1 MRCCF
6 FHFSYAYSF
15 LQSKFLKDEYF
26 KKQVFVLLSKSFP
39 MNSREDQLKAFD
51 RLLTIMDEL
60 REQCPWDKKQ
70 TMETLRHLTIE
81 ETYELGDAILDND
94 LEEVKKELGDVL
106 LHIVFY
112 AKIGSETNDFDIA
125 NVCNEICDKLIN
137 RHPHIYGDVKV
148 KDEEDVKRNWENIKL
163 KEGKKSV
170 LEGVPNSLPALV
182 KANRIQEKV
191 SGVGFDW
198 EKPEQVW
205 EKVQEELSEFQVEV
219 EKKDAEAME
228 AEFGDVLFSMVN
240 YARFLDISPEN
251 ALERT
256 NKKFIKRFQ
265 YLETKAKASG
275 KSLKE
280 MTLAEM
286 DVYWNEAKKI

>member
-1 MRCCF
+1 
-6 FHFSYAYSF
+6 
-15 LQSKFLKDEYF
+15 
-26 KKQVFVLLSKSFP
+26 
-39 MNSREDQLKAFD
+39 MNSRESQLKAFD

-60 REQCPWDKKQ
+60 RAQCPWDKKQ
-70 TMETLRHLTIE
+70 TLQSLRHLTIE

-94 LEEVKKELGDVL
+94 LVEVKKELGDLL

-112 AKIGSETNDFDIA
+112 AKIGSETNDFDISDVA
-125 NVCNEICDKLIN
+125 NEICDKLIN

-148 KDEEDVKRNWENIKL
+148 DNEEQVKENWENIKL

-191 SGVGFDW
+191 AGVGFDW
-198 EKPEQVW
+198 EKPEQVF
-205 EKVQEELSEFQVEV
+205 EKLQEELAEFQE
-219 EKKDAEAME
+219 EIKANDIDKME

-240 YARFLDISPEN
+240 YARFLNISPEN

-265 YLETKAKASG
+265 FLEMKAKEMN

-286 DVYWNEAKKI
+286 DKFWEQAKKLP

>member
-1 MRCCF
+1 
-6 FHFSYAYSF
+6 
-15 LQSKFLKDEYF
+15 
-26 KKQVFVLLSKSFP
+26 
-39 MNSREDQLKAFD
+39 MNSRDNQLKAFD

-112 AKIGSETNDFDIA
+112 SKIGSETNDFDIA
-125 NVCNEICDKLIN
+125 DVCNGICEKLIS

-148 KDEEDVKRNWENIKL
+148 ENEEDVKRNWENLKL

-191 SGVGFDW
+191 AGVGFDW

-205 EKVQEELSEFQVEV
+205 EKVQEELNEL
-219 EKKDAEAME
+219 KAEIQLGDQNAME
-228 AEFGDVLFSMVN
+228 SEFGDVLFSMVN
-240 YARFLDISPEN
+240 YARFLKINPEN

-256 NKKFIKRFQ
+256 NKKFSKRFK
-265 YLETKAKASG
+265 YLEEKAKSIN
-275 KSLKE
+275 KPLKD

-286 DVYWNEAKKI
+286 DVFWEEAKSL

>member
-1 MRCCF
+1 
-6 FHFSYAYSF
+6 
-15 LQSKFLKDEYF
+15 
-26 KKQVFVLLSKSFP
+26 
-39 MNSREDQLKAFD
+39 MNSRKDQLKAFD

-94 LEEVKKELGDVL
+94 LQEVKKELGDVL

-125 NVCNEICDKLIN
+125 DVCNDICEKLIS
-137 RHPHIYGDVKV
+137 RHPHIYGDVNV
-148 KDEEDVKRNWENIKL
+148 SDEEEVKRNWENLKL

-170 LEGVPNSLPALV
+170 LEGVPKSLPALV
-182 KANRIQEKV
+182 KASRIQDKV
-191 SGVGFDW
+191 AGVGFDW
-198 EKPEQVW
+198 EEPQQVF
-205 EKVQEELSEFQVEV
+205 EKLQEELGELQHEV
-219 EKKDAEAME
+219 NENNQKKIE
-228 AEFGDVLFSMVN
+228 AEFGDVLFSMIN
-240 YARFLDISPEN
+240 YARFLKVNPEN

-265 YLETKAKASG
+265 YLESKAKEMN
-275 KSLKE
+275 KSLKD

-286 DVYWNEAKKI
+286 DVFWNEAKNH

>member
-1 MRCCF
+1 
-6 FHFSYAYSF
+6 
-15 LQSKFLKDEYF
+15 
-26 KKQVFVLLSKSFP
+26 
-39 MNSREDQLKAFD
+39 MNTREQQLKAFD

-60 REQCPWDKKQ
+60 RVQCPWDKKQ

-112 AKIGSETNDFDIA
+112 AKIGSETNHFDIA
-125 NVCNEICDKLIN
+125 DVCNGICEKLIS

-148 KDEEDVKRNWENIKL
+148 ENEEDVKRNWENLKL

-191 SGVGFDW
+191 AGVGFDW
-198 EKPEQVW
+198 EQPEQVW
-205 EKVQEELSEFQVEV
+205 EKVQEELNEFKAEV
-219 EKKDAEAME
+219 ASGDKNAME
-228 AEFGDVLFSMVN
+228 SEFGDVLFSMVN
-240 YARFLDISPEN
+240 YARFLKINPEN

-256 NKKFIKRFQ
+256 NKKFSKRFK
-265 YLETKAKASG
+265 YLEEKAAAMNKQ
-275 KSLKE
+275 LKD

-286 DVYWNEAKKI
+286 DVFWEEAKHTDA